1 MTEQENKTSA
11 LDVFKVFAQTQETFD
26 EAKKKNSDE
35 SSKRVNY
42 LRFDKDGTYTVRIL
56 PLAPIINSDG
66 EIQDMERKGYE
77 YPLRSFMLKI
87 IDPTKTGKDK
97 KSKPIYVNVC
107 HAKQALPRVN
117 DDLIDVYLAKACELY
132 ADDENLCKK
141 LRGNSFDGGL
151 RWDSKRCMYVID
163 CNNRGDGLQIL
174 QLSFA
179 QYRELEER
187 KLNLWNKLNKKGRVN
202 CPLSSIDNGYPLEIT
217 RKNENGKTSYS
228 FNIDTVSGTE
238 ALQEADLNALL
249 DAKRLPEV
257 LYRYTRYHLEATIAY
272 LQQIDEKYDIS
283 VMSTEEV
290 KNCIETIKMYLP
302 SDDQSHFT
310 FGKNDSG
317 SSEESGLDGLDAL
330 WALFDKLEEANLGD
344 DSEEGQELRASIHEF
359 IKSNDLP
366 IKIGR
371 SKSNQDLLDECEK
384 CLAPDVD
391 DEEEEEPAPA
401 PKKKTVEPEEEDY
414 DDDEEPQSPSEEE
427 NEEEEEPAPTSRRP
441 RNDDTNE
448 PAARPAR
455 RAARPQRRR

>member
-1 MTEQENKTSA
+1 MTEQELRMSA
-11 LDVFKVFAQTQETFD
+11 SDVFKVFTQSQESFD

-56 PLAPIINSDG
+56 PLAPVIDSEGNVQMD
-66 EIQDMERKGYE
+66 RKGYE

-87 IDPTKTGKDK
+87 VDPSKVGSDK
-97 KSKPIYVNVC
+97 KSKPIYVSVC
-107 HAKQALPRVN
+107 HVKQALPRVN

-132 ADDENLCKK
+132 ADDEKLVKK

-151 RWDSKRCMYVID
+151 KWDSKRCMYVID
-163 CNNRGDGLQIL
+163 CDNRGDGIQIL

-179 QYRELEER
+179 QYKELEER
-187 KLNLWNKLNKKGRVN
+187 KLNLWAKLNKKQLVG
-202 CPLSSIDNGYPLEIT
+202 CPLSSIENGYPLEVT

-228 FNIDTVSGTE
+228 FNIDTISGVDVLEEDT
-238 ALQEADLNALL
+238 LNALL

-283 VMSTEEV
+283 VMNTDEV
-290 KNCIETIKMYLP
+290 KECIETIKMHLP
-302 SDDQSHFT
+302 ADDQSHFS
-310 FGKNDSG
+310 FGKGATDNHEENEMDS
-317 SSEESGLDGLDAL
+317 LDAL
-330 WALFDKLEEANLGD
+330 WAIFDKLDEANLGD

-359 IKSNDLP
+359 IQANKLP
-366 IKIGR
+366 VKMGR
-371 SKSNQDLLDECEK
+371 SKTNQDLLDECEK
-384 CLAPDVD
+384 CLALPG
-391 DEEEEEPAPA
+391 DEEEEEPVPAPA
-401 PKKKTVEPEEEDY
+401 PKKRVVEPEPEEEEDY
-414 DDDEEPQSPSEEE
+414 DDEPQTSVEEDD
-427 NEEEEEPAPTSRRP
+427 EEEEPVPARRS